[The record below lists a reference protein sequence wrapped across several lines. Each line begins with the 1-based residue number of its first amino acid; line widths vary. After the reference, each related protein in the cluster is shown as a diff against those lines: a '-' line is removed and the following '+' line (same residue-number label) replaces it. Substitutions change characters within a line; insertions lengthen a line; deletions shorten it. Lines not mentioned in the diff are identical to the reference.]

1 METNMIRGTKALLLA
16 LLLLTARQALADCTT
31 TNGAVTLPGS
41 SSFAVY
47 NGSLS
52 AQGTAGLNCSGLG
65 LSLLTQNTVTV
76 KINSTTHN
84 MALANTDGSGDQI
97 PYLIY
102 PDAIY
107 QYPYSVGQTIDY
119 SSLNL
124 LTLIL
129 ISPNVNFPLYIKTT
143 AGANVRAG
151 TYTDTVNLVWNYHI
165 CGLGLIGLCI
175 WWDGTNKPSTVNISL
190 TITKDCLL
198 GTAQNVNFGSMALVG
213 QFNPVNQS
221 ITLTCTKTE
230 GYNTYFT
237 DGNNPVTG
245 WRRMKSGTSN
255 YLQYQ
260 IYLPNTSTVW
270 NSANKQAGSGTGLA
284 QSIPY
289 LAQINQ
295 AQTEVPVGTYQD
307 NLSFVVEY

>member
-1 METNMIRGTKALLLA
+1 MIRGTKALLLA

-31 TNGAVTLPGS
+31 TNGTVTLPGS

-102 PDAIY
+102 PDANY

-129 ISPNVNFPLYIKTT
+129 ISPNVNFRCISKLPP
-143 AGANVRAG
+143 
-151 TYTDTVNLVWNYHI
+151 
-165 CGLGLIGLCI
+165 GLTCAQVPIPI
-175 WWDGTNKPSTVNISL
+175 PSTWCGITIS
-190 TITKDCLL
+190 
-198 GTAQNVNFGSMALVG
+198 AAWV
-213 QFNPVNQS
+213 
-221 ITLTCTKTE
+221 
-230 GYNTYFT
+230 
-237 DGNNPVTG
+237 
-245 WRRMKSGTSN
+245 
-255 YLQYQ
+255 
-260 IYLPNTSTVW
+260 
-270 NSANKQAGSGTGLA
+270 
-284 QSIPY
+284 
-289 LAQINQ
+289 
-295 AQTEVPVGTYQD
+295 
-307 NLSFVVEY
+307 

>member
-1 METNMIRGTKALLLA
+1 MFRGLKALLPS
-16 LLLLTARQALADCTT
+16 LLLLFCQRALADCAT
-31 TNGAVTLPGS
+31 TNGSVTLPGS

-47 NGSLS
+47 NGQIS
-52 AQGTAGLNCSGLG
+52 AQGTAGLNCTGLG
-65 LSLLTQNTVTV
+65 LSLLSQNTVTV
-76 KINSTTHN
+76 KIASTTHN
-84 MALANTDGSGDQI
+84 MAVANIDGSGDQI

-102 PDAIY
+102 PDANY

-124 LTLIL
+124 LSLIL
-129 ISPNVNFPLYIKTT
+129 ISSNVNFPIYARTT

-151 TYTDTVNLVWNYHI
+151 TYTDAVNLVWNYHI
-165 CGLGLIGLCI
+165 CGLGVLGLCI
-175 WWDGTNKPSTVNISL
+175 WWDGVNKTGTVNISVA
-190 TITKDCLL
+190 ITKDCLI
-198 GTAQNVNFGSMALVG
+198 GTAPNVNFGSMALVG

-237 DGNNPVTG
+237 NGNNPVTG
-245 WRRMKSGTSN
+245 WRQMKNGASN
-255 YLQYQ
+255 FMQYQ
-260 IYLPNTSTVW
+260 IYLPDTTTVW
-270 NSANKQAGSGTGLA
+270 DSTNKQSGAGTGLA

-289 LAQINQ
+289 KAAVNATQS
-295 AQTEVPVGTYQD
+295 EKPVGAYQD